1 MACIRMSLR
10 SRVLDVDTVVNVVIP
25 YDHFDREGRQSPS
38 RARCICCMDCAKM
51 PTPGS
56 A

>member
-25 YDHFDREGRQSPS
+25 ILIARDAQSPS